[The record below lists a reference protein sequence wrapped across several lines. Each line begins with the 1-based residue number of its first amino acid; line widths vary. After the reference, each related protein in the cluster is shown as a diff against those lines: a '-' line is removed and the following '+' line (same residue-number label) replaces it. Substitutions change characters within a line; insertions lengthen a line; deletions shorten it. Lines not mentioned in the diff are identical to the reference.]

1 MFLHLYHLYLLPDS
15 SESESDEIAALQSS
29 SDDNWDEVSDEE
41 QDEEMVID
49 ANNTHEITSESD

>member
-1 MFLHLYHLYLLPDS
+1 MFLHLYHLYLLADS